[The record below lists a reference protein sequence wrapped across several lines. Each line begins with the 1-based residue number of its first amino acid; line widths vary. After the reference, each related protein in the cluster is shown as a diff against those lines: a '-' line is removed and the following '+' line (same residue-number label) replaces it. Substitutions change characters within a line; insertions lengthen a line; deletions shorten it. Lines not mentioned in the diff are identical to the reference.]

1 MRFQSA
7 VFGTGLICAVVLSG
21 CKKTDDSK
29 LNFTNAI
36 NAYYASRPA
45 CLWAQPLKFPVQV
58 NASDTDKT
66 QGFDALVDQGLL
78 TRSTGEKKV
87 FILGSHQVTNYDVS
101 DKGRG
106 VWTAD
111 TQQPGYGNFCYGTLK
126 VAGIDSYTPTSSQP
140 GATATVNY
148 RASLSGAPSWAQAAE
163 VQVAFPQ
170 VKANLSQPLATSAT
184 LTDTTGGW
192 AVSGNPAGPVGSSHA
207 PATAADGSIVQ

>member
-1 MRFQSA
+1 MNLKSA
-7 VFGTGLICAVVLSG
+7 FSVGSVFCAVVLSG
-21 CKKTDDSK
+21 CRNTDDSK

-36 NAYYASRPA
+36 NTYYATRPA
-45 CLWAQPLKFPVQV
+45 CLWADPLKFPVQV
-58 NASDTDKT
+58 NSSDTDKT

-78 TRSTGEKKV
+78 TRTTGEKKV

-126 VAGIDSYTPTSSQP
+126 VASIDSYTPTTSQP
-140 GATATVNY
+140 GATTNVSY
-148 RASLSGAPSWAQAAE
+148 HASLFGVPSWSQAPE

-170 VKANLSQPLATSAT
+170 VKSYAAQPFATSAT
-184 LTDTTGGW
+184 LTDTTNGW
-192 AVSGNPAGPVGSSHA
+192 AVSKSAWPTLGSRGPV
-207 PATAADGSIVQ
+207 TAADGTVVQ